1 MVWACHLCNK
11 KQELLAKTGAWY
23 HGGMARPVALE
34 VGENAAT
41 GAAPGSRPP
50 GRGGMEA
57 SPPNEKKAKMGGA
70 GDAASG
76 SEKENYDR
84 QRSFPRASSLQGRE
98 LKRQYS
104 MSDAVS
110 SQRGHDGASQASS
123 GQTPEAAVEGEKGQ
137 ERGRGRE
144 RTSAKHR
151 FHSESRLS
159 ETDKRCAAMQHP
171 ESRHRDRGGDPTER
185 LDRERGDRERERG
198 ERSDRER
205 GERHQ
210 ASRLRDPSAE
220 PSAGVHRT
228 EERRAEKEARHRC
241 VAVCCVCYRCVAVCC
256 VCYRCVFCV
265 LQVCGCVCCV
275 LQVCVC
281 VLQVRGCVFCVL
293 QVWLCVLCVT
303 GACLCVTGAWLCVI
317 GVWLCVCV

>member
-1 MVWACHLCNK
+1 MNVYWAPYDKLGTFYFQMVWACHLCHK

-23 HGGMARPVALE
+23 HGGMALPVALE

-76 SEKENYDR
+76 SEKENFDR
-84 QRSFPRASSLQGRE
+84 HRSFARASSLQGRE
-98 LKRQYS
+98 LKRQFS

-110 SQRGHDGASQASS
+110 SQRGHDGASQASG
-123 GQTPEAAVEGEKGQ
+123 GQTAETAVEGEKGQ

-159 ETDKRCAAMQHP
+159 ETDKRCTTMQHP
-171 ESRHRDRGGDPTER
+171 ESRHRDRGDPTDR
-185 LDRERGDRERERG
+185 LDRERVDRERERGERERERGSDRDRERG

-205 GERHQ
+205 ERSERERGERHQ
-210 ASRLRDPSAE
+210 GSRSRDPSVE
-220 PSAGVHRT
+220 PSAGSHRS
-228 EERRAEKEARHRC
+228 EERRTEKETKDRHRC
-241 VAVCCVCYRCVAVCC
+241 VASCCFFTCMQSESPDVNDES
-256 VCYRCVFCV
+256 
-265 LQVCGCVCCV
+265 LHGC
-275 LQVCVC
+275 
-281 VLQVRGCVFCVL
+281 
-293 QVWLCVLCVT
+293 
-303 GACLCVTGAWLCVI
+303 
-317 GVWLCVCV
+317 